1 MIPVPEISEIV
12 QVRHFRRHAYTRKW
26 IFAKATAQYLNLLD
40 CISSH
45 AFPFYGLGAG
55 TVQLSLLKSP
65 LAAGLHAPEAQLP
78 LQTDLKGIL
87 LVALTLLYKTR
98 QITGSGNNQ
107 GNFLSALL
115 M

>member
-1 MIPVPEISEIV
+1 MIPVSEINEIV
-12 QVRHFRRHAYTRKW
+12 QVRCFRRHAYPRKW

-40 CISSH
+40 CTSH

-55 TVQLSLLKSP
+55 TLQFPLLKSP

-87 LVALTLLYKTR
+87 LAALTLLYKTR
-98 QITGSGNNQ
+98 QTTGSGNNQ
-107 GNFLSALL
+107 GNSISALL
-115 M
+115 I